1 MVTALAPIEEKR
13 KALLAEMSPELRLVV
28 KDFEEKDMAA
38 AVGPVMIAYDKGA
51 RIKRIIEQ
59 EAKFGTNA
67 VEQLAAYFGVS
78 ATKFYELRNFA
89 SEWDKNFLKAE
100 LKKPMSNG
108 DLLSYD
114 HFRNLVRIKSSRD
127 QTKLLRQV
135 RLESMSSNSLSELI
149 SAQYEKKTTRSG
161 GRKPLTPS
169 TPAAALQK
177 AFSQSQQLSRY
188 IDTMADGVFSKISE
202 MAADAMDEKLLDR
215 LHHTKEQFEAADKA
229 IRGGLGALEKSE
241 ARVAK
246 ILNEKK
252 QAGDAAPQKSTKK
265 KSAKKKPAGDAPAAA
280 TKKKKKK
287 KPEGAATKKVSKK
300 ASKKSTKK
308 KVAKKSSP
316 RPVAV

>member
-78 ATKFYELRNFA
+78 AMKFYELRNFA

-188 IDTMADGVFSKISE
+188 IDTMADGVFTKISE

-215 LHHTKEQFEAADKA
+215 LHQTKEQFEAADKA

-252 QAGDAAPQKSTKK
+252 KKTGDAAPQKSTKK
-265 KSAKKKPAGDAPAAA
+265 KSAKKKPAA
-280 TKKKKKK
+280 TKKSSKKK
-287 KPEGAATKKVSKK
+287 KPEGTATKK

>member
-188 IDTMADGVFSKISE
+188 IDTMADGVFTKISE

-215 LHHTKEQFEAADKA
+215 LHQTKEQFEAADKA

-241 ARVAK
+241 TRVAK

-252 QAGDAAPQKSTKK
+252 KKTGDAAPQKSTKK
-265 KSAKKKPAGDAPAAA
+265 KSAKKKPAA
-280 TKKKKKK
+280 TKKSSKKK
-287 KPEGAATKKVSKK
+287 KPEGTATKK